1 MDWVIKALKQRLL
14 SLENSSFVHN
24 FLHNSKLYII
34 QSSSKSR
41 FLCWNVIFHQTSET
55 RLSDEHF
62 YFSVVVLHTF
72 FVWKQALCTY
82 ITYSLWVLFIQNVR
96 VLDRGRGNVDATWD
110 TFTAFEKPQQTTEAR
125 FPTACLQDRG
135 TWILASSP
143 HTAYGFPAPT
153 HTCNPAGVSQMQ

>member
-1 MDWVIKALKQRLL
+1 MDWVIKTLKQRLL

-55 RLSDEHF
+55 RLSDEHI
-62 YFSVVVLHTF
+62 YFSVVVFHTF
-72 FVWKQALCTY
+72 FVRKQALCNY

-96 VLDRGRGNVDATWD
+96 VVLAHLCFSESLQIILIHSYGLRFYWI
-110 TFTAFEKPQQTTEAR
+110 TAQSV
-125 FPTACLQDRG
+125 CLPLQRNCKQLFQ
-135 TWILASSP
+135 IQ
-143 HTAYGFPAPT
+143 F
-153 HTCNPAGVSQMQ
+153 